1 MTTNNSNN
9 HDHSDNL
16 GLKFNYDMLA
26 NAVILHAIG
35 DLGYDALNDEGVMH
49 WVDAFGIDP
58 NIIRHGIENMPLN
71 KNGMPD
77 AKPAIRRIMETLDA
91 REPVTELVEVEV
103 AFGHTP
109 VANLDIEPDNAELN
123 EIENE
128 VIEIE

>member
-1 MTTNNSNN
+1 MTTNNSI
-9 HDHSDNL
+9 HSSDSH

-26 NAVILHAIG
+26 NAVILHAIS

-58 NIIRHGIENMPLN
+58 NIIRHGIDNMPLN
-71 KNGMPD
+71 KNGKPD

-103 AFGHTP
+103 EFGRTP
-109 VANLDIEPDNAELN
+109 IAILDIEPDNSELDAIDN
-123 EIENE
+123 EDIDSE
-128 VIEIE
+128 

>member
-1 MTTNNSNN
+1 MTTNNSIHN
-9 HDHSDNL
+9 SDSH

-26 NAVILHAIG
+26 NAVILHAIN

-58 NIIRHGIENMPLN
+58 NIIRHGIDNMPLN

-103 AFGHTP
+103 EFGRTP
-109 VANLDIEPDNAELN
+109 IAILDIEPDNSELDAIDN
-123 EIENE
+123 EDIDSE
-128 VIEIE
+128 

>member
-1 MTTNNSNN
+1 MTNHNSDN
-9 HDHSDNL
+9 HDHGDNL

-109 VANLDIEPDNAELN
+109 VAILDIEPDNAELDAID
-123 EIENE
+123 IEDIDSE
-128 VIEIE
+128 

>member
-1 MTTNNSNN
+1 MTNHNSDN
-9 HDHSDNL
+9 HDHGDTL
-16 GLKFNYDMLA
+16 GLNFNYDMLA

>member
-1 MTTNNSNN
+1 MTTNNSIHN
-9 HDHSDNL
+9 SDSH

-26 NAVILHAIG
+26 NAVILHAIN

-58 NIIRHGIENMPLN
+58 NIIRHGIDNMPLN

-103 AFGHTP
+103 EFGHTP
-109 VANLDIEPDNAELN
+109 IAILDIEPDNAELDASD
-123 EIENE
+123 IEDIDSE
-128 VIEIE
+128 

>member
-1 MTTNNSNN
+1 MTNHNSDN
-9 HDHSDNL
+9 HDHGDNL

-58 NIIRHGIENMPLN
+58 NIIRHGIDNMPLN

-91 REPVTELVEVEV
+91 REPITELVEVEV

-109 VANLDIEPDNAELN
+109 VANMDIEPDNDELA

>member
-1 MTTNNSNN
+1 MTTSNSSHN
-9 HDHSDNL
+9 SDSH

-26 NAVILHAIG
+26 NAVILHAIN

-103 AFGHTP
+103 EFGHTP
-109 VANLDIEPDNAELN
+109 IAILDIEPDNSELDAID
-123 EIENE
+123 IEDIYSE
-128 VIEIE
+128 

>member
-1 MTTNNSNN
+1 MTNHNSDN
-9 HDHSDNL
+9 HDHGDNL

-49 WVDAFGIDP
+49 WVNAFGIDP
-58 NIIRHGIENMPLN
+58 NIIRHGIDNMPLN

-77 AKPAIRRIMETLDA
+77 SKPAIRRIMETLDA
-91 REPVTELVEVEV
+91 REPVTSLVEIEV

-109 VANLDIEPDNAELN
+109 IANLDIEPDSDELAEIDS
-123 EIENE
+123 EE
-128 VIEIE
+128 IEIE

>member
-1 MTTNNSNN
+1 MTNHTSDN
-9 HDHSDNL
+9 HDHGDNL

-58 NIIRHGIENMPLN
+58 NIIRHGIDNMPLN

-91 REPVTELVEVEV
+91 REPVTKLVEVEV

-109 VANLDIEPDNAELN
+109 VAILDIEPDNAELDAID
-123 EIENE
+123 IEDIDSE
-128 VIEIE
+128 

>member
-1 MTTNNSNN
+1 MTNHNSDN
-9 HDHSDNL
+9 HDHGDNL

-58 NIIRHGIENMPLN
+58 NIIRHGIDNMPLN

-109 VANLDIEPDNAELN
+109 VAILDIEPDNAELDAID
-123 EIENE
+123 IEDIDSE
-128 VIEIE
+128 

>member
-1 MTTNNSNN
+1 MTTSNSSHN
-9 HDHSDNL
+9 SDSH

-26 NAVILHAIG
+26 NAVILHAIN

-91 REPVTELVEVEV
+91 REPVTGVVEVEGE
-103 AFGHTP
+103 FGHTP
-109 VANLDIEPDNAELN
+109 IAILDIEPDNSELDAID
-123 EIENE
+123 IEDIDSE
-128 VIEIE
+128 

>member
-1 MTTNNSNN
+1 MTNHNSDN
-9 HDHSDNL
+9 HDHGDTL

-49 WVDAFGIDP
+49 WVNAFGIDP
-58 NIIRHGIENMPLN
+58 NIIRHGIDNMPLN

-77 AKPAIRRIMETLDA
+77 SKPAIRRIMETLDA
-91 REPVTELVEVEV
+91 REPVTSLVEIEV

-109 VANLDIEPDNAELN
+109 IANLDIEPDSDELAEIDA
-123 EIENE
+123 EE
-128 VIEIE
+128 IEIE

>member
-1 MTTNNSNN
+1 MTNHTSDN
-9 HDHSDNL
+9 HDHSDIH

-26 NAVILHAIG
+26 NAVILHAIS

-58 NIIRHGIENMPLN
+58 NIIRHGIDNMPLN

-103 AFGHTP
+103 EFGHTP
-109 VANLDIEPDNAELN
+109 IAILDIEPDNSELDAID
-123 EIENE
+123 IEDIDSE
-128 VIEIE
+128 

>member
-1 MTTNNSNN
+1 MTN
-9 HDHSDNL
+9 HTSDNSDNL

>member
-26 NAVILHAIG
+26 NAAILHAIG
-35 DLGYDALNDEGVMH
+35 DLEHDALNDEGVMH

-58 NIIRHGIENMPLN
+58 NIIHHGIDTMPLN

-91 REPVTELVEVEV
+91 REPITNLVEVEV

-109 VANLDIEPDNAELN
+109 VANMDIEPDNDELA

>member
-1 MTTNNSNN
+1 MTTSNN
-9 HDHSDNL
+9 IHNSDSH

-26 NAVILHAIG
+26 NAVILHAIS

-58 NIIRHGIENMPLN
+58 NIIRHGIDNMPLN

-103 AFGHTP
+103 EFGHTP
-109 VANLDIEPDNAELN
+109 IAILDIEPDNSELDAIDN
-123 EIENE
+123 EDIDSE
-128 VIEIE
+128 

>member
-1 MTTNNSNN
+1 MTTTNS
-9 HDHSDNL
+9 DHRSDNL

-26 NAVILHAIG
+26 NAVILHAIS
-35 DLGYDALNDEGVMH
+35 DLGHDALNDEGVMH

-58 NIIRHGIENMPLN
+58 NIIRHGIDNMPLN

-91 REPVTELVEVEV
+91 RDPIKDLVEVEV

-109 VANLDIEPDNAELN
+109 IANLDIEPDSDELA
-123 EIENE
+123 EIEAE
-128 VIEIE
+128 GIELD

>member
-1 MTTNNSNN
+1 MTN
-9 HDHSDNL
+9 HTSDHSDNL

-91 REPVTELVEVEV
+91 REPITKLVEVEV

-109 VANLDIEPDNAELN
+109 IANMDIEPDNDELA

>member
-1 MTTNNSNN
+1 MTTNSSIHNSDI
-9 HDHSDNL
+9 H
-16 GLKFNYDMLA
+16 GLKFNNDMLA
-26 NAVILHAIG
+26 NAVILHAIS
-35 DLGYDALNDEGVMH
+35 DLGHDVLNDDGVMH
-49 WVDAFGIDP
+49 WVDAFGIDS
-58 NIIRHGIENMPLN
+58 NVIHHGIDNMPLN

-91 REPVTELVEVEV
+91 REPITELVEVEV

-109 VANLDIEPDNAELN
+109 VANMDIEPDNDELA

>member
-1 MTTNNSNN
+1 MTTSNSSHN
-9 HDHSDNL
+9 SDSH

-26 NAVILHAIG
+26 NAVILHAIN

-103 AFGHTP
+103 EFGHTP
-109 VANLDIEPDNAELN
+109 IAILDIEPDNSELDAID
-123 EIENE
+123 IEDIDSE
-128 VIEIE
+128 